1 MKIGYARTS
10 TKEQIA
16 GFEAQIVELEQA
28 GVDKIFKEQVS
39 SVAQRDQ
46 LEAAIDF
53 ARDGDTLV
61 VTKMDRLARSVRDLL
76 DIVEKLETKGCNFTA
91 LNTPIDTSTSS
102 GRLQLQ
108 ILGAVAEFER
118 EIMLERQRE
127 GIARAKSMG
136 KYKGRAPTAKRKSQE
151 VLALKSQGIGA
162 SEIAEQ
168 LGIGRSSVY
177 RILDAHS

>member
-1 MKIGYARTS
+1 MKIGYARTL
-10 TKEQIA
+10 TKDQIA
-16 GFEAQIVELEQA
+16 GFDAQIEELEQA
-28 GVDKIFKEQVS
+28 GVDRIFREQVL

-46 LEAAIDF
+46 LDAVIDF
-53 ARDGDTLV
+53 ARDGDTPV

-76 DIVEKLETKGCNFTA
+76 DIVERLETKGCNFTA

-127 GIARAKSMG
+127 
-136 KYKGRAPTAKRKSQE
+136 
-151 VLALKSQGIGA
+151 
-162 SEIAEQ
+162 
-168 LGIGRSSVY
+168 
-177 RILDAHS
+177 

>member
-1 MKIGYARTS
+1 M
-10 TKEQIA
+10 
-16 GFEAQIVELEQA
+16 
-28 GVDKIFKEQVS
+28 
-39 SVAQRDQ
+39 AQRDQ

-76 DIVEKLETKGCNFTA
+76 DIVEKLEAKGCNFTA

-127 GIARAKSMG
+127 GIARAKSLG
-136 KYKGRAPTAKRKSQE
+136 KYKGRAPTARKKTQE
-151 VLALKSQGIGA
+151 VLVLKAQGVGA
-162 SEIAEQ
+162 SDIAEQ
-168 LGIGRSSVY
+168 LEIGRSSVY
-177 RILDAHS
+177 RIFDAQP